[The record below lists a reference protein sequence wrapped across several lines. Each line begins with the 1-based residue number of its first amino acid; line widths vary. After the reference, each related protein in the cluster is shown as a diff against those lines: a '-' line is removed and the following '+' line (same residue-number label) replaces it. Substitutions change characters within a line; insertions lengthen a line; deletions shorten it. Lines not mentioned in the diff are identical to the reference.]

1 MYLYEFCEI
10 FKNTHFEVHLQTNF
24 ARNNLGLKR
33 KLKQHFVIP
42 AKYVINRGHSGNE
55 EVFLQKSKSAFS
67 RQLFSQKNLI

>member
-10 FKNTHFEVHLQTNF
+10 FKNTHFEGHLQRNF

-55 EVFLQKSKSAFS
+55 EEVFLQKSKSAFS
-67 RQLFSQKNLI
+67 RQLVSQKT

>member
-55 EVFLQKSKSAFS
+55 KEVFAKIEECFQSSTIFT
-67 RQLFSQKNLI
+67 KNLI